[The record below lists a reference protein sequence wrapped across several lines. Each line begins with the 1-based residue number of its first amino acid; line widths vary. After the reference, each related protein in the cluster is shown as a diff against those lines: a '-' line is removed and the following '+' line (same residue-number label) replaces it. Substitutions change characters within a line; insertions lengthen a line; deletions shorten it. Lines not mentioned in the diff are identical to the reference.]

1 MNYRS
6 KTHPLPLPKGG
17 EMGMTI
23 PGIYK
28 HIQIM
33 KIKRNLKSIIKP
45 LPWGG
50 VGVGLLLLSLSS
62 CGLYNKYERPEVVA
76 DGIVRDPVAANGALQ
91 QTDTTS
97 FGNLPWRQLF
107 TDPQLQTLIEQG
119 LEKNPD
125 LLNAALNVQIVNEA
139 LKCARLAFLPSVA
152 LTPQGTISTLMT
164 DPSVTTK
171 TYQLPVSA
179 SWNVDLFGNLL
190 NAKRSAQMQLI
201 ATKDYQTV
209 VKCNIVTGIA
219 NLYYTLL
226 MLDRQVEIINDMEQ
240 LTKETWDKMKFMHD
254 NRVGYRSN
262 AVQSAEAAYYSVQSQ
277 KVDLLRQMREV
288 ENSLSLLIAQPA
300 QSIRR
305 GRLADQSLPSQFAT
319 GVSIQLLNN
328 RADVHSAE
336 MALAQ
341 CFYDVQQARSRF
353 YPSITITGSGIFTN
367 NNGLI
372 NPGKM
377 LWSAVGSL
385 VQPIFQHGQ
394 IVAGLKVAKMQ
405 YEQKY
410 NSWQNTV
417 LKAGNEVSN
426 ALVSYNASAEKG
438 ELDSKRVAVLK
449 KNVEDTRKLMESSAN
464 TTYLEVISAQ
474 SNLLNAEINE
484 VTDQFNKMQAVVNLY
499 QALGGGAK

>member
-1 MNYRS
+1 
-6 KTHPLPLPKGG
+6 
-17 EMGMTI
+17 
-23 PGIYK
+23 
-28 HIQIM
+28 M
-33 KIKRNLKSIIKP
+33 KKILSIAACS
-45 LPWGG
+45 
-50 VGVGLLLLSLSS
+50 LLFVS

-76 DGIVRDPVAANGALQ
+76 DGIVRDPVALNGALES
-91 QTDTTS
+91 TDTTS

-107 TDPQLQTLIEQG
+107 TDPQLQLLIEQG

-125 LLNAALNVQIVNEA
+125 LLNAALNVQMVNEA
-139 LKCARLAFLPSVA
+139 LKCARLAFLPSLSLSA
-152 LTPQGTISTLMT
+152 QGTIASLRT
-164 DPSVTTK
+164 DPAVTTK
-171 TYQLPVSA
+171 SYQVPLSA

-201 ATKDYQTV
+201 ATQDYQTV
-209 VKCNIVTGIA
+209 VKCNIVSGIA

-226 MLDRQVEIINDMEQ
+226 MIDRQMEIVTDMEQ
-240 LTKETWDKMKFMHD
+240 LTKETWEKMQFMHE
-254 NRVGYRSN
+254 NRVGYRST
-262 AVQSAEAAYYSVQSQ
+262 AVQSAEAAYYSVQAQ
-277 KVDLLRQMREV
+277 KVDLQRQMREV

-300 QSIRR
+300 QAIKR
-305 GRLADQSLPSQFAT
+305 GKLADQTLPSSFAT
-319 GVSIQLLNN
+319 GVSIGLLNN
-328 RADVHSAE
+328 RADVHAAE

-353 YPSITITGSGIFTN
+353 YPSITISGTGAFTN
-367 NNGLI
+367 NNGMV
-372 NPGKM
+372 NHGK
-377 LWSAVGSL
+377 LLLSAVGSL

-410 NSWQNTV
+410 NTWQNTV

-426 ALVSYNASAEKG
+426 ALVSYNSSAEKG
-438 ELDSKRVAVLK
+438 ELDSKRVEVLK
-449 KNVEDTRKLMESSAN
+449 KNVEDTKKLMESSSN

-474 SNLLNAEINE
+474 SNLLNAEISE